1 MGDQEPLDS
10 QLRFVLEADRLKT
23 VLRQTVITGGSRR
36 ENTAEHSWHLALMA
50 VVLGEH
56 APPGTDLA
64 RVCTMVLLHD
74 LVEIDAGD
82 LFLYADAAAQAR
94 QEEAERAAADRIFA
108 ILPGAQGARL
118 RALWQEFEER
128 RTADARFARALDR
141 LQPMLLNMQTNG
153 GTWREHGITAD
164 QVLSKVALIE
174 EGSASLGAYA
184 RAMIAT
190 AVQRGILLPAAP
202 PADRTSPAP

>member
-82 LFLYADAAAQAR
+82 LFLYADADAQAR

-108 ILPGAQGARL
+108 ILPGAQGAQL